1 MLDIKEVEWAI
12 SELEKAESSFT
23 NFSKLADLYAIRDR
37 IINGNEQNPEP
48 VAMSYALAAAQ
59 NDAIESYGDS
69 EFLQSIAGKPSAATW
84 AVIDEL
90 MDTLSVVNPRVY
102 NNVMRKL
109 RQI

>member
-12 SELEKAESSFT
+12 SELEKSESSFT

-37 IINGNEQNPEP
+37 IINGNEQNIKP
-48 VAMSYALAAAQ
+48 ATMGYSLAAPQ

-69 EFLQSIAGKPSAATW
+69 EFLQSIVGKSPASAW
-84 AVIDEL
+84 AVMDEL

-102 NNVMRKL
+102 NNVIRKL